1 MQATH
6 FKEPQIILGKAIF
19 FFIIGAGLATL
30 FMWGLMQ
37 GIKMHWT
44 NDQSA
49 FIYYFAAWLAGVA
62 TIAFYAQAKN
72 LFHYAQITK
81 E

>member
-1 MQATH
+1 M
-6 FKEPQIILGKAIF
+6 KEPQIILVKAIF
-19 FFIIGAGLATL
+19 FFLIGAGLATL
-30 FMWGLMQ
+30 FMWGTIQ
-37 GIKMHWT
+37 GIKAQWD
-44 NDQSA
+44 NNEIA

-62 TIAFYAQAKN
+62 TLAFYVQAKS